1 MLYMEQITGNK
12 KGVCR
17 LSELTDGIPQ
27 SRSSLFTI
35 GLQNVG
41 SDLNLNKV
49 NNNININNFIIS
61 KQKKNASKFNFFF

>member
-49 NNNININNFIIS
+49 
-61 KQKKNASKFNFFF
+61 K